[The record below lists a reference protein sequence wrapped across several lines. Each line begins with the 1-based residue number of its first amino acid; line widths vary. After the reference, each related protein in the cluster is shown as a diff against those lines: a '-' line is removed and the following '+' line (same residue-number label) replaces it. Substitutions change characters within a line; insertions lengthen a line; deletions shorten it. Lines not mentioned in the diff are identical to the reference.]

1 MNRKMSSLQYIDF
14 VQNQLPHETVDQ
26 IISVGIMNLRVLIAR
41 YIPNELVSEK
51 RDILFETMVTLL
63 GKEGVS
69 KDPIVD
75 QIFGFLGNVENLRTA
90 LVWLEQSKIIVNGQE
105 LYDLQKTHKMAILRN
120 LFKSTD
126 FSLDQKMELLQ
137 GTLGEDQSDLAENCR
152 ATCMT
157 SLPDPA
163 VKERVWQE
171 LIDPNNTDSLY
182 IKNAKMAGFYSL
194 NQIDI
199 VQPYFDKFFDILV
212 EMKNTKVN
220 KEFESFF
227 WNLLPSMQVQDSHIV
242 RLVSILQDTPDTDH
256 IF

>member
-105 LYDLQKTHKMAILRN
+105 LYDLQKSHK
-120 LFKSTD
+120 
-126 FSLDQKMELLQ
+126 
-137 GTLGEDQSDLAENCR
+137 
-152 ATCMT
+152 
-157 SLPDPA
+157 
-163 VKERVWQE
+163 
-171 LIDPNNTDSLY
+171 
-182 IKNAKMAGFYSL
+182 
-194 NQIDI
+194 
-199 VQPYFDKFFDILV
+199 
-212 EMKNTKVN
+212 
-220 KEFESFF
+220 
-227 WNLLPSMQVQDSHIV
+227 
-242 RLVSILQDTPDTDH
+242 
-256 IF
+256 